1 MLLNLIV
8 AVKLAV
14 LHFTPS
20 GDVPLLKS
28 MSLPAMPFQEVAII
42 EPLGT
47 AHMSV
52 TIDPNVTFIETGTS
66 ENTALL
72 PAGRESGRRHVCYI
86 RLYEPLLT
94 F

>member
-8 AVKLAV
+8 AVKFAV

-20 GDVPLLKS
+20 VDVPVLKT
-28 MSLPAMPFQEVAII
+28 MSLPDKLFQERVII

-47 AHMSV
+47 AHVNV
-52 TIDPNVTFIETGTS
+52 TFDPNVTFIETGNS

-72 PAGRESGRRHVCYI
+72 PVGGGRGR
-86 RLYEPLLT
+86 
-94 F
+94 